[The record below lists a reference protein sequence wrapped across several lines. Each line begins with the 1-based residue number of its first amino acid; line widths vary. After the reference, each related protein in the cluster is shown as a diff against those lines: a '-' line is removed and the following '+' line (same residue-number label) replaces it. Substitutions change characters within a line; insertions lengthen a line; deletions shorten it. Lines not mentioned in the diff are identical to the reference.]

1 VAVLSYSFLSDHE
14 SSNPDC
20 ILEGFLKGESDVF
33 VTLTG
38 GCPFSK
44 SFEVSGSFLHS
55 YLTFEG

>member
-1 VAVLSYSFLSDHE
+1 VAILSYSSLSDHE
-14 SSNPDC
+14 SSTLDC
-20 ILEGFLKGESDVF
+20 ILEGFLREESDVF

-44 SFEVSGSFLHS
+44 SFGVSGSFFNS